1 MFDHRKVIFAIL
13 LVGLAALSPRD
24 GEVRTWYVKADSTG
38 DAPTIWAAVD
48 STVTGDTVLVGPGT
62 YEFPGCIRLPNGIT
76 VRSEA
81 GPMMTRIV
89 SLQPP
94 YHFPLCAFSVRDLWG
109 VRTEVSGFWFE
120 DFIGYVSSIGII
132 NIEYSE
138 SVYVHHNVFA
148 DHLGTSLAVSA
159 GPCNYIF
166 VENNTFVGGSYAIRN
181 TAGPTIGGAV
191 RYNIIWSQY
200 EGLLWFDW
208 VRCNCIRDTVYVVSY
223 NIYADPQFCGTIES
237 GNLYIQSDSPCAPG
251 NDPFEAFC
259 DSVLIGAL
267 PVGCG
272 TTPVKQATWGSIKS
286 IYR

>member
-1 MFDHRKVIFAIL
+1 MFGHRKVVFAIL

-24 GEVRTWYVKADSTG
+24 GQVRTWYVKADSTG
-38 DAPTIWAAVD
+38 DAPTIRAAVD
-48 STVTGDTVLVGPGT
+48 STVAGDTVLVGPGT
-62 YEFPGCIRLPNGIT
+62 YEFTSCIDLPHGIT
-76 VRSEA
+76 IRSEA
-81 GPMMTRIV
+81 GPTETRIIGAK
-89 SLQPP
+89 PP
-94 YHFPLCAFSVRDLWG
+94 SYPLCAFYVENLRDA
-109 VRTEVSGFWFE
+109 RTEISGFWFE
-120 DFIGYVSSIGII
+120 QLDPYVSSLGVVSIRI
-132 NIEYSE
+132 SD

-148 DHLGTSLAVSA
+148 NHLGASVDVRDS
-159 GPCNYIF
+159 PCNYIF
-166 VENNTFVGGSYAIRN
+166 VENNTLVGGSYAIRN

-208 VRCNCIRDTVYVVSY
+208 VRCNCIRDTVYIVSY

-272 TTPVKQATWGSIKS
+272 TTPVRRATWGSMKT